1 MKIIIEKGKEKNI
14 PKRCESFFNPQ
25 LMEDWTKKRLTK
37 KERLNLEFEY
47 VKSNLSKYELE
58 FIGNS
63 KPVSVNAV
71 QTSSE
76 IIPVGGNYLT
86 DAVNWFKENDI
97 ELYGIQTNPT
107 QHEWTHSPKAYCQ
120 LYIDD
125 AGLGMPLMTDLELS
139 KRPYVDWDMVELMLF
154 NAKIL

>member
-14 PKRCESFFNPQ
+14 PKRYESFFNPQ

-71 QTSSE
+71 QTRNDVCYY
-76 IIPVGGNYLT
+76 IIVLDNNKDVRCDASVFKYVNSGTIKRNY
-86 DAVNWFKENDI
+86 
-97 ELYGIQTNPT
+97 
-107 QHEWTHSPKAYCQ
+107 
-120 LYIDD
+120 
-125 AGLGMPLMTDLELS
+125 
-139 KRPYVDWDMVELMLF
+139 
-154 NAKIL
+154 